1 MGDGGHMVV
10 LHPRQVPHQ
19 PGDRVRTWLD
29 TEVHLIFGQP
39 FNGSVDGFAHPPK
52 GVKENIAGRRYNR
65 SVMAAFRLRMRATP
79 WQSSVTNICSLQI
92 LASACPVGLGQKR

>member
-52 GVKENIAGRRYNR
+52 GVKENIAARRDNR
-65 SVMAAFRLRMRATP
+65 SVTAYLREQVRTVP
-79 WQSSVTNICSLQI
+79 SRSTVTNICSLQI
-92 LASACPVGLGQKR
+92 LTSACPVGLGQKR